1 MILNF
6 EEFSMQSLKEDV
18 LLPSTGI
25 WVWIPYGNQVGRSLT
40 KLKNMSEMW
49 VYNVLTSKQPYQAKH
64 IEVDVT
70 CLILKAQ
77 ISIGKLKLKWKNQES
92 LYSFILGWG
101 GGIYHCLMEQAE
113 HYPYKK
119 IRTVH
124 LQSEL
129 RNSRTNWNEGTMV
142 NVTNQKMTGMNSV
155 STWSQEDW
163 HLCLMFSDQAGMVWQ
178 SVLISS

>member
-18 LLPSTGI
+18 LLPSIGI

-40 KLKNMSEMW
+40 KLKNMAEMW
-49 VYNVLTSKQPYQAKH
+49 VYNVLTSKQPYQAEH

-92 LYSFILGWG
+92 LYSFDPLSWG
-101 GGIYHCLMEQAE
+101 GVGWWDLS
-113 HYPYKK
+113 
-119 IRTVH
+119 
-124 LQSEL
+124 LSD
-129 RNSRTNWNEGTMV
+129 GT
-142 NVTNQKMTGMNSV
+142 G
-155 STWSQEDW
+155 
-163 HLCLMFSDQAGMVWQ
+163 
-178 SVLISS
+178 